1 MLCDVQWV
9 VATRLLP
16 LLFSPLF
23 LLSSFFEETEQ
34 RQARRQRQHT
44 HEHTN
49 RRKKIYT
56 SKMWVINYHGQYK
69 PGVVTQK
76 RRSSVFSWL
85 KRRQNI
91 NKETNTHT
99 NNTSMGHRPT
109 VNDMHELHDHDHASM
124 AKGKGKGREKKGG
137 VTMEGRHAAC
147 LFASCVHAETD
158 TCYVFRVCRQC
169 LVINTLTN

>member
-1 MLCDVQWV
+1 MLCYVMSNS
-9 VATRLLP
+9 LLQP
-16 LLFSPLF
+16 VFSPLF

-44 HEHTN
+44 HEQTG

-56 SKMWVINYHGQYK
+56 SKMWVIDYHGQYK
-69 PGVVTQK
+69 SGVVVQGGCF
-76 RRSSVFSWL
+76 SVFSWL
-85 KRRQNI
+85 KRRQ
-91 NKETNTHT
+91 KHQQRHKHTHT

-124 AKGKGKGREKKGG
+124 AKGKGKGREKEGG

-158 TCYVFRVCRQC
+158 TCYVF
-169 LVINTLTN
+169 